1 MTELFFDDVVYT
13 YPGVNAPALNGLS
26 LRIGSGKRIA
36 LIGRNGGGK
45 STLILVANGILKPDR
60 GTLRIDGAPVDYKKK
75 EIYRLRKR
83 VGVVFQNPEDQL
95 FSANV
100 YQDIS
105 SGPLNLG
112 LSIGEARERVKEVA
126 ERCELT
132 ALLDRPTHALSGG
145 EKTRAALAGILA
157 MRPEFLFADEVTN
170 SLDPWI
176 RGQVLNIL
184 DGWAAENHTVVLS
197 THDWDL
203 AANWADEIVWLEKG
217 KIYRQ
222 GKPEEIFPD
231 GNQPE
236 RYQRNG

>member
-1 MTELFFDDVVYT
+1 MSELFFDNISYT
-13 YPGVNAPALNGLS
+13 YPGVNVPALNGLS
-26 LRIGSGKRIA
+26 LRVELGKRIA

-45 STLILVANGILKPDR
+45 STLFLVANGILRPDQ
-60 GTLRIDGAPVDYKKK
+60 GKLYLDGAPVGYQKND
-75 EIYRLRKR
+75 IYRLRER

-112 LSIGEARERVKEVA
+112 LSIAEARERVEEVA
-126 ERCELT
+126 ERCGLT
-132 ALLDRPTHALSGG
+132 ELLDRPTHALSGG

-157 MRPEFLFADEVTN
+157 MRPDFLFADEVTN
-170 SLDPWI
+170 ALDPWI

-184 DGWAAENHTVVLS
+184 DRWAAENHTVVLS

-203 AANWADEIVWLEKG
+203 AANWADTIVWLEKG

-222 GKPEEIFPD
+222 GSPEEVFSD
-231 GNQPE
+231 GAGPE
-236 RYQRNG
+236 RYRRNG

>member
-1 MTELFFDDVVYT
+1 MTELFFDDIVYT

-45 STLILVANGILKPDR
+45 STLILVANGIIRPDR

-75 EIYRLRKR
+75 GIYRLRER

-112 LSIGEARERVKEVA
+112 LSIGEARERVEEVA
-126 ERCELT
+126 ERCGLT

-170 SLDPWI
+170 ALDPWI
-176 RGQVLNIL
+176 RIQVLNIL
-184 DGWAAENHTVVLS
+184 DSWAAENHTVVLS

-231 GNQPE
+231 GTQPE
-236 RYQRNG
+236 RYRRDG